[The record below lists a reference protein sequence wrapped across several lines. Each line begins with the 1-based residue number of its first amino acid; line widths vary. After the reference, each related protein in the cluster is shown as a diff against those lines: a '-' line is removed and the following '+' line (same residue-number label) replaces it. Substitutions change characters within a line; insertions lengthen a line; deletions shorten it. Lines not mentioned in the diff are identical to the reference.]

1 MLVISYIYILYVISI
16 YHYLLYIL
24 YVIYIYICCI
34 NVVCIYISICYM
46 YIYIC
51 CINVIYILYML
62 CVYIYMLYKCYMY
75 RCYMYIYIYMFYVYI
90 YRLYVTC
97 IYMYICLFI
106 YMIFVRSRL
115 TITKSDKCPNII
127 FGMSPSR
134 FTGIILIPYER
145 LVLKVS
151 RFGVSQSRRKRDE
164 LVRMAADIF
173 VQTGKK
179 AGNLERWKS
188 SKYSAN

>member
-1 MLVISYIYILYVISI
+1 
-16 YHYLLYIL
+16 
-24 YVIYIYICCI
+24 
-34 NVVCIYISICYM
+34 M

-51 CINVIYILYML
+51 F
-62 CVYIYMLYKCYMY
+62 
-75 RCYMYIYIYMFYVYI
+75 MYIYIDYMLHAYI
-90 YRLYVTC
+90 Y
-97 IYMYICLFI
+97 MSICLFI

-115 TITKSDKCPNII
+115 TITKSDTCPNTI

-179 AGNLERWKS
+179 AGNLERRKS

>member
-1 MLVISYIYILYVISI
+1 MHI
-16 YHYLLYIL
+16 
-24 YVIYIYICCI
+24 
-34 NVVCIYISICYM
+34 
-46 YIYIC
+46 
-51 CINVIYILYML
+51 
-62 CVYIYMLYKCYMY
+62 
-75 RCYMYIYIYMFYVYI
+75 YVY
-90 YRLYVTC
+90 
-97 IYMYICLFI
+97 MPI